1 VLAAGT
7 FLMGTTEFV
16 IAGLLPELAG
26 DLGVSVFQAGLLIT
40 AFALGMIV
48 GSPTMALA
56 TLRLPQRR
64 TLVLALTVFSLGHVV
79 AALSGSFAIVLAARV
94 VTALATG
101 AFWSVGFVVATA
113 AAGPRNSTR
122 AVGVMMGGLTLAN
135 VIGVPIGSFAGQFTG
150 WRGPFWAL
158 AALSALAAAVI
169 GRFIPTR
176 EQRAEGSVRAEIRA
190 LRQGWLWLALAA
202 AMLIMGGVLATY
214 SYLTPLLTDRAGIP
228 AGAVPLALVA
238 FGAGALG
245 GTTAGG
251 RLGDRRP
258 MATTITAAAGTAAVL
273 FLMIP
278 LSANPV
284 VAVVL
289 VFLMALTGFA
299 VNPVVTALAVRY
311 AGDAP
316 TLTSALSTS
325 AFNAGIAAGTAIAGS
340 ALDSLRG
347 DRSIPGRGDFRRTD
361 LAASDRPRRPLP
373 PQEAGGPRPREGA
386 GRRIVTTE
394 PADQNSGLP
403 RALRGTAGTPLASDS
418 HTARAPGVVDP
429 MPSENPLS
437 PGSTET
443 APPTAL
449 SRRTFIAASAVSGA
463 AAVAGPALL
472 GAEPAAAAD
481 GSSSQVSLSV
491 NGTRYTV
498 TVDNRTSLLDLLREH
513 FGLTGTK
520 KGCDAGACGAC
531 TVLVDDRRVN
541 GCLTLAV
548 RLDGAKVTTIEGLSP
563 GDNGPLHPLQ
573 QAFVDQDAFQCGYCT
588 PGQIMSGVG
597 CIREGHTG
605 SPEEIREWMSGNICR
620 CGCYVK
626 IVKAIQQAG
635 S

>member
-1 VLAAGT
+1 MRTGTTPGRLPVVVWVLAAGT

-26 DLGVSVFQAGLLIT
+26 DLGVSVSQAGLLIT
-40 AFALGMIV
+40 AFAIGMII

-64 TLVLALTVFSLGHVV
+64 TLVLSLAVFSLGHVV

-113 AAGPRNSTR
+113 AAGPRDSTR

-135 VIGVPIGSFAGQFTG
+135 VVGVPIGSLVGQFTG

-158 AALSALAAAVI
+158 AALSALAAVVI

-176 EQRAEGSVRAEIRA
+176 EQRAEVSVRAEIRA
-190 LRQGWLWLALAA
+190 LRQGRLWLALAA
-202 AMLIMGGVLATY
+202 AMLIMGGVLAAY

-258 MATTITAAAGTAAVL
+258 MAITITAAAVTAAVL

-278 LSANPV
+278 LSTNPV

-289 VFLMALTGFA
+289 VFLMALSGFV

-325 AFNAGIAAGTAIAGS
+325 AFNAGIAVGTVVAGS
-340 ALDSLRG
+340 ALDSLG
-347 DRSIPGRGDFRRTD
+347 VTGPPLVGAVITALTLVPLTV
-361 LAASDRPRRPLP
+361 LAAR
-373 PQEAGGPRPREGA
+373 
-386 GRRIVTTE
+386 
-394 PADQNSGLP
+394 
-403 RALRGTAGTPLASDS
+403 
-418 HTARAPGVVDP
+418 
-429 MPSENPLS
+429 
-437 PGSTET
+437 
-443 APPTAL
+443 
-449 SRRTFIAASAVSGA
+449 SRRTKPTGLDHEKEQVAAS
-463 AAVAGPALL
+463 
-472 GAEPAAAAD
+472 
-481 GSSSQVSLSV
+481 
-491 NGTRYTV
+491 
-498 TVDNRTSLLDLLREH
+498 
-513 FGLTGTK
+513 
-520 KGCDAGACGAC
+520 C
-531 TVLVDDRRVN
+531 
-541 GCLTLAV
+541 
-548 RLDGAKVTTIEGLSP
+548 
-563 GDNGPLHPLQ
+563 
-573 QAFVDQDAFQCGYCT
+573 
-588 PGQIMSGVG
+588 
-597 CIREGHTG
+597 
-605 SPEEIREWMSGNICR
+605 
-620 CGCYVK
+620 
-626 IVKAIQQAG
+626 
-635 S
+635 